1 MTFPL
6 AAFLAVSILHKMDI
20 YHSSELQATE
30 ITSGDLAGL
39 LSTFAWLRDPMA
51 QSVPCSHVTRQT
63 VICDQHLG
71 GHTATPAM
79 KYPGPL

>member
-6 AAFLAVSILHKMDI
+6 AAFLAVRILHKMDI

-71 GHTATPAM
+71 GHTATHAM
-79 KYPGPL
+79 KYPCYR

>member
-6 AAFLAVSILHKMDI
+6 AAFLAVRNLHKMNI
-20 YHSSELQATE
+20 YHSSGLQATE

-51 QSVPCSHVTRQT
+51 QSAPCSHVTRQT
-63 VICDQHLG
+63 VICDPPLG
-71 GHTATPAM
+71 GHTTTHAM
-79 KYPGPL
+79 KYPCYR